1 MNHQVAGAKDPLQ
14 KLPLKDI
21 TQILFNNSQKGA
33 MGKMLIQKGKGSID
47 QKVAELFADNNAY
60 GNNGS
65 NNRIIPLKR
74 TGVIGVNTSPLNSQ
88 GPSLGKQDVH
98 MTDETI
104 TQAAEAAIKRS
115 SNGQVMDKIGPK
127 SLQNSYILMNNQQ

>member
-1 MNHQVAGAKDPLQ
+1 
-14 KLPLKDI
+14 
-21 TQILFNNSQKGA
+21 
-33 MGKMLIQKGKGSID
+33 MLVQKGKGAID
-47 QKVAELFADNNAY
+47 QKVAELFADSSSAAY

-65 NNRIIPLKR
+65 SNGNRIIPVKR
-74 TGVIGVNTSPLNSQ
+74 AGVIGESQSPLNSQ

-104 TQAAEAAIKRS
+104 ALAAEAAIKRS